1 MSIKKA
7 SQKNREFYKGKKVF
21 VTGHTGFKGAW
32 LTAMLHEIGA
42 DSCGYAL
49 AAESGSLFEKI
60 DGSSLIK
67 SIIGD
72 IRDFGKLK
80 EVLCN
85 FKPDIVIHFA
95 AQAIVNDSF
104 NNPKYTYETN
114 VMGTVNLLEVVR
126 SCESIKSCLVVTTDK
141 VYENKGGG
149 ALYRETDRLGGI
161 DPYSSSKTCM
171 EFITDTYKQ
180 SYLLTDKRHIGV
192 STARASNVIG
202 GGDYVQTRLIPS
214 ILNSFIQNKDIE
226 LRNPDQTRPWQS
238 VLDALNG
245 YLSITRLAYQ
255 VPERY
260 SSQWNIGPLKEGI
273 RTVLEVVR
281 KMQHYYY
288 KRDVDYVKT
297 KTFSVVES
305 KTLGLDIT
313 KSLKQL
319 DWRPELSLD
328 QMLYELVDFF
338 KQQQAGKSEQ
348 SIVMRQVRDFVKEDT
363 IGE

>member
-7 SQKNREFYKGKKVF
+7 SQKNKEFYKGKKVF
-21 VTGHTGFKGAW
+21 VTGHTGFKGVW

-72 IRDFGKLK
+72 VRDFSKLK
-80 EVLCN
+80 ESICS
-85 FKPDIVIHFA
+85 FSPEIIIHLA

-114 VMGTVNLLEVVR
+114 VIGTVNLFEVVR
-126 SCESIKSCLVVTTDK
+126 SCESIKNVLVVTTDK
-141 VYENKGGG
+141 VYENKGDG

-171 EFITDTYKQ
+171 ELITDTYKQ

-202 GGDYVQTRLIPS
+202 GSDHIQSRLIPS
-214 ILNSFIQNKDIE
+214 ILNSFVQNKDVE
-226 LRNPDQTRPWQS
+226 LRNPDQVRPWQS

-245 YLSITRLAYQ
+245 YLSISRLMYQ
-255 VPERY
+255 SPEMY

-273 RTVLEVVR
+273 RTVLEVVK
-281 KMQHYYY
+281 KMQYYY
-288 KRDVDYVKT
+288 NKGSASYVKT
-297 KTFSVVES
+297 EAFNVVES
-305 KTLGLDIT
+305 KMLGLDIT

-319 DWRPELSLD
+319 DWKPELSLD
-328 QMLYELVDFF
+328 QMLYDLVDFF
-338 KQQQAGKSEQ
+338 KQQQAGESEQ
-348 SIVMRQVRDFVKEDT
+348 NILMKQICNFFD
-363 IGE
+363 